1 MQNLKID
8 TTPDIITEPELYYTT
23 TVYEGEVRDGLAY
36 GKYILSYFFF
46 KREIN

>member
-8 TTPDIITEPELYYTT
+8 TTPDITTEPELYYTT

-36 GKYILSYFFF
+36 GKYVLSNLFF
-46 KREIN
+46 KGKIN